1 MPIIK
6 YENNTG
12 YTWAIWEIT
21 ESEDA
26 LAELTSLNSDEK
38 AELSIIK
45 HPNKRLEF
53 LAGRLVL
60 KEIVIKRNK
69 EFSGIYKDDCGK
81 PHLVNSTC
89 AISLSHSFPL
99 AGAIIHEGEFAG
111 IDIEKPQA
119 KLVKIAP
126 KFLSKEENKKA
137 GLNEVRLC
145 IYWCAKETLYKIYG
159 RRQLLFS
166 ENIFVDPFE
175 TEIEGI
181 TYGQITLPQHKQIHK
196 LRYLNMGSHI
206 ICFNI

>member
-21 ESEDA
+21 ESEGV
-26 LAELTSLNSDEK
+26 LAELASLNSDEK
-38 AELSIIK
+38 TELSLIK
-45 HPNKRLEF
+45 HPNKRVEF

-60 KEIVIKRNK
+60 KEIVVKRNK

-81 PHLVNSTC
+81 PHLVNSTG

-126 KFLSKEENKKA
+126 KFLSKEENKNA

-175 TEIEGI
+175 TEMEGI
-181 TYGQITLPQHKQIHK
+181 TYGQIALPQHKKIHK